1 MLSGDNATTTSPK
14 EGLVPQLEELKLSEE
29 HAEAIIE
36 KGIEYGAY
44 SDEMPDTKKEKQ
56 AAADEIVSF
65 SIDAYVNDGI
75 TSDDED
81 PAVAE
86 SGRQI
91 EEILEMAGVEIEDGE
106 PVFND
111 PPELEG
117 DNGGDG
123 AEGDEGPFD
132 PDDYIEGYSELSVVS
147 KMKAIKALDP
157 DNDDDATLMEDIA
170 DWENAQEKPS
180 SRVLNY
186 IDETLGPEEGAEPE
200 DDEAEAEEAEEAGEP
215 WDGYDKATAA
225 QIKQVLTDAKDDEEA
240 PLTAEQVEYV
250 LDYERNREKPPPRKR
265 VIDFCEA
272 LLEEFANG
280 GEEPEEEAPKRGR
293 GRGRGRSRKAEQS
306 EPKPASEPAS
316 NGVITLTREQILTAL
331 DDGEVTIEI

>member
-1 MLSGDNATTTSPK
+1 M
-14 EGLVPQLEELKLSEE
+14 PQLEELKLSEE

-106 PVFND
+106 PVFSD
-111 PPELEG
+111 PPELE
-117 DNGGDG
+117 DNGGEAG
-123 AEGDEGPFD
+123 GDDEAPFD
-132 PDDYIEGYSELSVVS
+132 PDDYINGYSEMSVTG
-147 KMKAIKALDP
+147 KMKAIKGLDA
-157 DNDDDATLMEDIA
+157 DDDEEANLMEDIA
-170 DWENAQEKPS
+170 DWENAQDKPS

-186 IDETLGPEEGAEPE
+186 IDDTLGPEEGAEPE
-200 DDEAEAEEAEEAGEP
+200 GEPEAEEPEAEEEDSEP

-225 QIKQVLTDAKDDEEA
+225 QIKQVLTDAKEDDEA

-250 LDYERNREKPPPRKR
+250 LDYEKGREKPPPRKR

-272 LLEEFANG
+272 LIEEFANG

-293 GRGRGRSRKAEQS
+293 GRGRGRGRKAEQS

-316 NGVITLTREQILTAL
+316 NGVIVLTRDDILAAL
-331 DDGEVTIEI
+331 TDGSVEIAV

>member
-1 MLSGDNATTTSPK
+1 
-14 EGLVPQLEELKLSEE
+14 VPQLEELKLSEE

-91 EEILEMAGVEIEDGE
+91 EEILDMAGVEIEDGE

-117 DNGGDG
+117 EGEADNGGDE
-123 AEGDEGPFD
+123 APFD

-147 KMKAIKALDP
+147 KMKAIKGLDV
-157 DNDDDATLMEDIA
+157 DNDDDANLMEDIA

-186 IDETLGPEEGAEPE
+186 IDETLGPEEGEEPE
-200 DDEAEAEEAEEAGEP
+200 GDEAGEAAEEEAEEAGEP
-215 WDGYDKATAA
+215 WEGYDKATAA
-225 QIKQVLTDAKDDEEA
+225 QIKQVLTDARDDEDE
-240 PLTAEQVEYV
+240 PLTKEQVEYV
-250 LDYERNREKPPPRKR
+250 LEYEQTREKPPTRKR
-265 VIDFCEA
+265 VVDFCEA
-272 LLEEFANG
+272 LIAEFDNG
-280 GEEPEEEAPKRGR
+280 GDEPEAEEEEAPKRGR
-293 GRGRGRSRKAEQS
+293 GRGRGRSRGRKAEQS
-306 EPKPASEPAS
+306 EGKPASPPAS
-316 NGVITLTREQILTAL
+316 TNGSIILTREQILTAL
-331 DDGEVTIEI
+331 DDGEVVIEL

>member
-1 MLSGDNATTTSPK
+1 
-14 EGLVPQLEELKLSEE
+14 
-29 HAEAIIE
+29 
-36 KGIEYGAY
+36 
-44 SDEMPDTKKEKQ
+44 
-56 AAADEIVSF
+56 
-65 SIDAYVNDGI
+65 
-75 TSDDED
+75 
-81 PAVAE
+81 
-86 SGRQI
+86 
-91 EEILEMAGVEIEDGE
+91 MAGVEIEDGE

-111 PPELEG
+111 PPELE
-117 DNGGDG
+117 
-123 AEGDEGPFD
+123 DEGGSSGDDEAPFD
-132 PDDYIEGYSELSVVS
+132 PDGYIEGYSELSVVS
-147 KMKAIKALDP
+147 KMKSIKALDP
-157 DNDDDATLMEDIA
+157 DDDEEAALMEDIA

-200 DDEAEAEEAEEAGEP
+200 GDDEAEAEEAEEAGEP
-215 WDGYDKATAA
+215 WEGYDKATAA
-225 QIKQVLTDAKDDEEA
+225 QIKQVLTDAKDDDDE

-280 GEEPEEEAPKRGR
+280 GEEPEEEPEERPKRGR

-306 EPKPASEPAS
+306 EPKPASPPSE

-331 DDGEVTIEI
+331 DSGEVLIEI

>member
-1 MLSGDNATTTSPK
+1 
-14 EGLVPQLEELKLSEE
+14 VPQLEELKLSEE

-91 EEILEMAGVEIEDGE
+91 EEILDMAGVEIEDGE

-123 AEGDEGPFD
+123 GESDEAPFD

-147 KMKAIKALDP
+147 KMKAIKGLDA
-157 DNDDDATLMEDIA
+157 DNDDDANLMEDIA
-170 DWENAQEKPS
+170 DWENAQDKPS

-186 IDETLGPEEGAEPE
+186 IDETLGPEEGAEESEATEEPE
-200 DDEAEAEEAEEAGEP
+200 ADEDEAGEP
-215 WDGYDKATAA
+215 WEGYDKATAA
-225 QIKQVLTDAKDDEEA
+225 QIKQVLTDARDDEDEA
-240 PLTAEQVEYV
+240 LTKEQVEYV
-250 LDYERNREKPPPRKR
+250 LEYEQNREKPPPRKR

-272 LLEEFANG
+272 LIEEFDNG
-280 GEEPEEEAPKRGR
+280 GDEPEAEEEEKPKRGR

-306 EPKPASEPAS
+306 EGKPSSPPAES
-316 NGVITLTREQILTAL
+316 TNGAIVLTREQILTAL
-331 DDGEVTIEI
+331 ESGEVTIEL

>member
-1 MLSGDNATTTSPK
+1 M
-14 EGLVPQLEELKLSEE
+14 PQLEELKLSED

-106 PVFND
+106 PVFGD
-111 PPELEG
+111 PPDLE
-117 DNGGDG
+117 
-123 AEGDEGPFD
+123 DEGGSSDDDESAFD
-132 PDDYIEGYSELSVVS
+132 PDGYIEGYSELSVVS
-147 KMKAIKALDP
+147 KLKAIKGLDP
-157 DNDDDATLMEDIA
+157 DDEEEANLMEDIA

-186 IDETLGPEEGAEPE
+186 IDETLGEPEEDEAAS
-200 DDEAEAEEAEEAGEP
+200 DDEGEAEEEEAEEAGEP
-215 WDGYDKATAA
+215 WEGYDKATAA
-225 QIKQVLTDAKDDEEA
+225 QIKQVLTDAAADEDE
-240 PLTAEQVEYV
+240 PLTKEQVEYV
-250 LDYERNREKPPPRKR
+250 LEYEEGREKPPTRKR
-265 VIDFCEA
+265 VVDFCKA
-272 LLEEFANG
+272 LLEEFDNG
-280 GEEPEEEAPKRGR
+280 GDDEQEEEEPEEEEAPKRGR
-293 GRGRGRSRKAEQS
+293 GRGRGRSRGKKEQS
-306 EPKPASEPAS
+306 EPKPSKEPS
-316 NGVITLTREQILTAL
+316 NGTITLTREQILTAL
-331 DDGEVTIEI
+331 DDGEVTIELA

>member
-1 MLSGDNATTTSPK
+1 
-14 EGLVPQLEELKLSEE
+14 VPQLEELKLSEE

-106 PVFND
+106 PIFND

-117 DNGGDG
+117 DDDNGGDE
-123 AEGDEGPFD
+123 AEGDEGPFN

-147 KMKAIKALDP
+147 KLKAVKSLDVE
-157 DNDDDATLMEDIA
+157 DDEDATLLEDIA
-170 DWENAQEKPS
+170 DWEEAQDKPS

-186 IDETLGPEEGAEPE
+186 VEEVLGEPE
-200 DDEAEAEEAEEAGEP
+200 GDEEEPEAEEAEAEEEDAEP
-215 WDGYDKATAA
+215 WPGYDKATAA
-225 QIKQVLTDAKDDEEA
+225 QIKQVLTDAKDDDEA

-250 LDYERNREKPPPRKR
+250 LDYEKSREKPPPRKR

-293 GRGRGRSRKAEQS
+293 GRGRGRGRKAEQS
-306 EPKPASEPAS
+306 EPKPASEPS
-316 NGVITLTREQILTAL
+316 NGAITLTRDQILAAL
-331 DDGEVTIEI
+331 ADGEVVIEL

>member
-1 MLSGDNATTTSPK
+1 M
-14 EGLVPQLEELKLSEE
+14 PQLEELKLSED

-91 EEILEMAGVEIEDGE
+91 EEILDMAGVEIEDGE

-117 DNGGDG
+117 GEGGNGGD
-123 AEGDEGPFD
+123 DEAPFD
-132 PDDYIEGYSELSVVS
+132 PDGYIEGYSELSVVS
-147 KMKAIKALDP
+147 KLKAIKSLDP
-157 DNDDDATLMEDIA
+157 DDDDEAALMEDIA
-170 DWENAQEKPS
+170 DWENAQDKPS

-186 IDETLGPEEGAEPE
+186 IDDTLGPEEGAEEP
-200 DDEAEAEEAEEAGEP
+200 AEEPAEEEAEEDSEP

-225 QIKQVLTDAKDDEEA
+225 QIKQVLTDAKDDDDA

-250 LDYERNREKPPPRKR
+250 LEYERNREKPPPRKR
-265 VIDFCEA
+265 VVDFCEA

-280 GEEPEEEAPKRGR
+280 GEPEAEEEPEEAPKRGR
-293 GRGRGRSRKAEQS
+293 GRGRSRSRKEQS
-306 EPKPASEPAS
+306 EPKPASEPDS
-316 NGVITLTREQILTAL
+316 NGVIVLTRDDILAAL
-331 DDGEVTIEI
+331 TDGSVEIAV

>member
-1 MLSGDNATTTSPK
+1 M
-14 EGLVPQLEELKLSEE
+14 PQLEELKLSEE

-106 PVFND
+106 PVFSD

-117 DNGGDG
+117 EADNGGDG
-123 AEGDEGPFD
+123 DEAAFN

-147 KMKAIKALDP
+147 KMKAIKSLNP
-157 DNDDDATLMEDIA
+157 DDDDDANLMEDIA
-170 DWENAQEKPS
+170 DWENAQDKPS

-186 IDETLGPEEGAEPE
+186 IDETLGEPEGEEEGEP
-200 DDEAEAEEAEEAGEP
+200 EAEEPEAEEEDSEP
-215 WDGYDKATAA
+215 WPGYDKATAA
-225 QIKQVLTDAKDDEEA
+225 QIKQVLTDAKDDDEA

-280 GEEPEEEAPKRGR
+280 GEAEEEPEEEAPKRGR
-293 GRGRGRSRKAEQS
+293 GRGRSRSRKAEQS
-306 EPKPASEPAS
+306 EGKPAAPPESS
-316 NGVITLTREQILTAL
+316 NGVIVLTREQILTAL
-331 DDGEVTIEI
+331 TDGEVEIAV